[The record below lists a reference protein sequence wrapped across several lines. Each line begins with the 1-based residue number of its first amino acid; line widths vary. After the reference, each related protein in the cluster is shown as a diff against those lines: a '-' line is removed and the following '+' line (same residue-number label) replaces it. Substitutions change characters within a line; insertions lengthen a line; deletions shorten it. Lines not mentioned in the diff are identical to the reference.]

1 MIKGLK
7 LRVAV
12 EDSVSL
18 ADSQLRAQHGLCI
31 FLEADFGQEKMKILM
46 DTGAS
51 PEVTMHNLDLLKIS
65 PEELDLIVL
74 SHGHYDHAGG
84 LMGVLQR
91 TGHRI
96 PVLAHPQI
104 FSPKLKISP
113 FLKYIGLPF
122 TRSEAEAAGAVLLPS
137 QSPVLLAEGLI
148 TTGEVER
155 RESLETV
162 EGFWTIRDGCYCQ
175 DSIPEDQSLAAV
187 IKGKGLVVISGCAHS
202 GIINTI
208 RQAQRLLGVE
218 DLYAV
223 VGGFHLLDASQER
236 MEATAETLR
245 RLDPKIVR
253 PGHCTGQKA
262 ISLLQQTFGDRCWP
276 LATGDLIE
284 L

>member
-1 MIKGLK
+1 MIKALK
-7 LRVAV
+7 LRVVV
-12 EDSVSL
+12 EDSASL
-18 ADSQLRAQHGLCI
+18 ADLSLRAQHGLCI
-31 FLEADFGQEKMKILM
+31 FLEADVGQEKMKILM

-65 PEELDLIVL
+65 PEDLDLIVL
-74 SHGHYDHAGG
+74 SHGHYDHGGG
-84 LMGVLQR
+84 LTGVLQR
-91 TGHRI
+91 VGHKV
-96 PVLAHPQI
+96 PVIAHPQV
-104 FSPKLKISP
+104 FAPKLKISP
-113 FLKYIGLPF
+113 FLKYIGLLF
-122 TRSEAEAAGAVLLPS
+122 TQSEAEAAGAVLLPS

-162 EGFWTIRDGCYCQ
+162 EGFWTVRDGCYCQ
-175 DSIPEDQSLAAV
+175 DSIPDDQSLAAV
-187 IKGKGLVVISGCAHS
+187 IKGKGLVVISGCAHA

-223 VGGFHLLDASQER
+223 VGGFHLRGANQER
-236 MEATAETLR
+236 MEATAEILR
-245 RLDPKIVR
+245 RLDPKIIR

-262 ISLLQQTFGDRCWP
+262 ISLLQQMLGDRCCP